1 MKIIAHRGDSANFPE
16 NTPAS
21 WDGAYAA
28 GAFAIETDIRRSSDG
43 VCVCAHDP
51 DLDRLFGRSEQVS
64 ALPFAELMELRNAE
78 GGRIAP
84 AEEALAYA
92 AAGKPVLLDI
102 KDETDAA
109 LERLW
114 QAIADNVPAAQRGR
128 VFAGCHGLEA
138 VRFFAGKGAV
148 GILGF
153 IPSPD
158 DAVTFWAAGAT
169 IIRLWERDVS
179 PERVAELRG
188 LGAEIWATAGGR
200 GTAFEI
206 GGDTSAVNLRHL
218 ARTGIGGVLVNDVKL
233 AADIMETMK

>member
-1 MKIIAHRGDSANFPE
+1 MKIIAHRGDSAHFPE

-28 GAFAIETDIRRSSDG
+28 GAFAIETDIRLSSDG

-64 ALPFAELMELRNAE
+64 ALPFAELMGLANAQ

-84 AEEALAYA
+84 ATEPLAYA

-102 KDETDAA
+102 KDESGPA

-114 QAIADNVPAAQRGR
+114 QTIADSVPAAQRGR
-128 VFAGCHGLEA
+128 IWAGCHGLDA
-138 VRFFAGKGAV
+138 VRFFAGTDAV
-148 GILGF
+148 NILGF

-169 IIRLWERDVS
+169 TIRLWERDVS
-179 PERVAELRG
+179 AERVAELRG

-200 GTAFEI
+200 GTEFEM
-206 GGDTSAVNLRHL
+206 GGDTSAANLRQL
-218 ARTGIGGVLVNDVKL
+218 ARTGVAGVLVNDVKL
-233 AADIMETMK
+233 AVDIMETMK